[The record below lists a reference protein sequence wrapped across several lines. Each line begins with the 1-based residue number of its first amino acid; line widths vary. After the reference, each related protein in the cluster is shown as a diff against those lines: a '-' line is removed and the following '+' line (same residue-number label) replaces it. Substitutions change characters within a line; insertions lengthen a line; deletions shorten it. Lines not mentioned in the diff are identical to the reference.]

1 MRARGLPKCVSI
13 KKETLKSTNIHPR
26 VSNPLLEYSVVH
38 EAWLYI
44 QAKIIHQLKRIM
56 ESFIY
61 RIVNV
66 YYRLETWNQHFTHT
80 ISHACIHQRAGGS
93 AMSQGPN
100 RVSPVGQVDIQGL
113 IGTSVKWNGLLSMSE
128 SSMASEQPIAN
139 GIKKKVSLVR
149 DGGHF

>member
-1 MRARGLPKCVSI
+1 
-13 KKETLKSTNIHPR
+13 
-26 VSNPLLEYSVVH
+26 
-38 EAWLYI
+38 
-44 QAKIIHQLKRIM
+44 
-56 ESFIY
+56 
-61 RIVNV
+61 
-66 YYRLETWNQHFTHT
+66 
-80 ISHACIHQRAGGS
+80 
-93 AMSQGPN
+93 MSQGPN